1 MKLKHTGN
9 MHLSQPNN
17 ICYFFY
23 LFKCFTDLL
32 VIELISVG
40 EIIEQS
46 VLPFFLLYLNVLNT
60 DLLVIELISIG
71 EVIEQ
76 SVRVALSLCYQ
87 DTVLVMKLLEQH
99 FHI

>member
-1 MKLKHTGN
+1 MKLKH
-9 MHLSQPNN
+9 SQHGSFSTEQYSYVN
-17 ICYFFY
+17 FY

-46 VLPFFLLYLNVLNT
+46 VLPFFLLNLNVLNT
-60 DLLVIELISIG
+60 DLLVIELISVG
-71 EVIEQ
+71 EIIEQ
-76 SVRVALSLCYQ
+76 SVRVALCLCYQ